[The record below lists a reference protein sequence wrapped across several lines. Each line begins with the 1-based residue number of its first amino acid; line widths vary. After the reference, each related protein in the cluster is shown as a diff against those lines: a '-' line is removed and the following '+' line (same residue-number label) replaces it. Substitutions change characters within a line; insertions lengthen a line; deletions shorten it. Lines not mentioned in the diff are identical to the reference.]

1 MEALNRLPDNSDN
14 CLARKTRYEPC
25 LSVSL
30 TYITALPYHPDPPS
44 CPLLQSAPVVLLA
57 LQHAVFDFIDSDDE
71 IVVSCT
77 DFRSINSLNKD

>member
-30 TYITALPYHPDPPS
+30 TYITALPYTLAPS
-44 CPLLQSAPVVLLA
+44 CPLLLSAPVVLHA